1 MTSFEDPG
9 TGPSRGSQ
17 RLDPG
22 PSAPQAPGRLVS
34 RVVPLAEPLDPL
46 DLAGE
51 DGFVWRS
58 ADSTLVG
65 TGVAAR
71 IAVATGPG
79 RIERAAGTVATLLEA
94 AEVVDPDGSGLTPAA
109 VGALPFHPASP
120 GELVVPSVLLRT
132 DPEGRTW
139 AVLTE
144 PGPFEAP
151 SADELVAR
159 LRAAAASGRGPAWPP
174 ARRVDGGG
182 LWTNDSAHI
191 PGRRTADSAHARG
204 RWTADSAHVREGP
217 TADTAHVRG
226 VWTSD
231 SAHVRGGIASP
242 TGGPGAGPGEFGA
255 GQGGGG
261 QGGAGQGSGG
271 QGGAGQG
278 GADQGGAGLRGAGLR
293 GAGLG
298 GAGQGRAGQRGADEV
313 GVGSGGSGLDAW
325 RAGVVAALAAI
336 GGGRLDKVVLAREAA
351 VEAEWPFPR
360 AELLR
365 RLERRPGGATFLYAA
380 GGFVGASPELLV
392 RRRGRVAVSRPM
404 AGTVPQG
411 DAAGEA
417 DGLARLTGSPKE
429 AVEHRLVVDAVAEG
443 LAKVAD
449 RVEVG
454 RPEVVRLATVAH
466 LATEITADLTEPLPT
481 ALELAGLL
489 HPTPA
494 VGGSP
499 RDAALAAI
507 AALEPFDRG
516 RYAGPVGW
524 VDRTG
529 DGEWAV
535 ALRCATLTGP
545 RAHLIAGA
553 GIVPGSD
560 PDAEWAETE
569 HKLRAMLEVLLA

>member
-1 MTSFEDPG
+1 MTSTEDPG
-9 TGPSRGSQ
+9 TDPARGSQ
-17 RLDPG
+17 RRRPG
-22 PSAPQAPGRLVS
+22 PLFS
-34 RVVPLAEPLDPL
+34 RVVRLDDGLDPL
-46 DLAGE
+46 ELAGD

-58 ADSTLVG
+58 PGGALVG
-65 TGVAAR
+65 LGQAAR
-71 IAVATGPG
+71 VPVGTGPG
-79 RIERAAGTVATLLEA
+79 RIERAAETVAALLEA
-94 AEVVDPDGSGLTPAA
+94 AEVADADGTGLGPAA
-109 VGALPFHPASP
+109 VGALPFHPTNP
-120 GELVVPSVLLRT
+120 GELVVPALLLRT

-139 AVLTE
+139 AVVTE
-144 PGPFEAP
+144 PAPFDPPEA
-151 SADELVAR
+151 AVLVAR
-159 LRAAAASGRGPAWPP
+159 LRAAGAADAPWPA
-174 ARRVDGGG
+174 ARRLDQGGPWTQGG
-182 LWTNDSAHI
+182 LWTAGSGSSGVGLPSRSGA
-191 PGRRTADSAHARG
+191 
-204 RWTADSAHVREGP
+204 P
-217 TADTAHVRG
+217 TSGGWGSG
-226 VWTSD
+226 VS
-231 SAHVRGGIASP
+231 GMG
-242 TGGPGAGPGEFGA
+242 GGPAP
-255 GQGGGG
+255 
-261 QGGAGQGSGG
+261 
-271 QGGAGQG
+271 
-278 GADQGGAGLRGAGLR
+278 
-293 GAGLG
+293 
-298 GAGQGRAGQRGADEV
+298 
-313 GVGSGGSGLDAW
+313 GGSGSALAW
-325 RAGVVAALAAI
+325 WRGAVRAALEEI
-336 GGGRLDKVVLAREAA
+336 GSGRLDKVVLAREATVA
-351 VEAEWPFPR
+351 AERPFPR
-360 AELLR
+360 AEVLR
-365 RLERRPGGATFLYAA
+365 RLRRRSGGSTYLYAG

-404 AGTVPQG
+404 AGTVPRG
-411 DAAGEA
+411 DSAAAEA

-466 LATEITADLTEPLPT
+466 LATEITADLTGPLPS

-524 VDRTG
+524 VDHAG

-535 ALRCATLTGP
+535 ALRCATLDGD

-569 HKLRAMLEVLLA
+569 HKLRAMLEVLLGP

>member
-1 MTSFEDPG
+1 VGCPASWAPAARPFPAPAPESRNDASRPYDEAMTSTADPG
-9 TGPSRGSQ
+9 PEPTRGSQ
-17 RLDPG
+17 RVEPG
-22 PSAPQAPGRLVS
+22 PSAPPAPGRLFS
-34 RVVPLAEPLDPL
+34 RAIPLADGLDPL
-46 DLAGE
+46 DLAGD

-58 ADSTLVG
+58 VAGTLVG
-65 TGVAAR
+65 SGVAAR
-71 IAVATGPG
+71 VPVGTGPG
-79 RIERAAGTVATLLEA
+79 RIERAAEVVATLLEA
-94 AEVVDPDGSGLTPAA
+94 AEVADDGSGLGPAA
-109 VGALPFHPASP
+109 VGALPFHPANP
-120 GELVVPSVLLRT
+120 GELVVPSLLLRT
-132 DPEGRTW
+132 DPGGRTW

-144 PGPFEAP
+144 PGPFAP
-151 SADELVAR
+151 PPAADLLAQ
-159 LRAAAASGRGPAWPP
+159 LRA
-174 ARRVDGGG
+174 
-182 LWTNDSAHI
+182 T
-191 PGRRTADSAHARG
+191 T
-204 RWTADSAHVREGP
+204 
-217 TADTAHVRG
+217 
-226 VWTSD
+226 
-231 SAHVRGGIASP
+231 
-242 TGGPGAGPGEFGA
+242 PGEA
-255 GQGGGG
+255 RWP
-261 QGGAGQGSGG
+261 A
-271 QGGAGQG
+271 AHRL
-278 GADQGGAGLRGAGLR
+278 DR
-293 GAGLG
+293 
-298 GAGQGRAGQRGADEV
+298 D
-313 GVGSGGSGLDAW
+313 GLDRW

-336 GGGRLDKVVLAREAA
+336 GSGRLDKVVLAREAA

-360 AELLR
+360 SELLR
-365 RLERRPGGATFLYAA
+365 RLQRRPGGSTFLYAS

-392 RRRGRVAVSRPM
+392 RRQGRVATSRPM

-411 DAAGEA
+411 GGADAGA

-466 LATEITADLTEPLPT
+466 LATEITADLTGPLPT

-499 RDAALAAI
+499 KDAALAAL

-524 VDRTG
+524 VDRAG

-535 ALRCATLTGP
+535 ALRCATLDGR

-569 HKLRAMLEVLLA
+569 HKLRAMLEVLLTP